1 MVKNISLIFILL
13 IVFSCNKQESKM
25 ESRKENSINH
35 NYLKAQ
41 DTLVSPKPDSKTAE
55 SKGSSSTNSQY
66 VSLPFDYEKYKK
78 TCIQEG
84 SPDCSKM
91 YPVLGQS
98 ESARII
104 KIMGITEGRPESIF
118 QIQPVSG
125 SNIDIYVLNFEG
137 DSNSQEIV
145 SVHNNKVV
153 SRQSIGYTIPE
164 EDTYEAFIIN
174 PDMTIDIYE
183 ISFTDSSKKK
193 KKEKYKILA
202 NGNISKI

>member
-1 MVKNISLIFILL
+1 MNKLILPFVFFALISCKK
-13 IVFSCNKQESKM
+13 VPEPN
-25 ESRKENSINH
+25 NTNH
-35 NYLKAQ
+35 NSLKAQ
-41 DTLVSPKPDSKTAE
+41 ATLLSPKPDIKTTE
-55 SKGSSSTNSQY
+55 PTGSSSTNSQY

-78 TCIQEG
+78 TCIQEP
-84 SPDCSKM
+84 SSDCSKM
-91 YPVLGQS
+91 YPVLDQA

-104 KIMGITEGRPESIF
+104 KIMGITESNPESIF
-118 QIQPVSG
+118 QIQPASG

-145 SVHNNKVV
+145 TVHNNKVI
-153 SRQSIGYTIPE
+153 SRQSIGYAMPE

-183 ISFTDSSKKK
+183 ISFTNSSKKK

-202 NGNISKI
+202 IGTISKI

>member
-1 MVKNISLIFILL
+1 MMKTLSLLFASILL
-13 IVFSCNKQESKM
+13 SCNKQESKM
-25 ESRKENSINH
+25 EGRKENSINH
-35 NYLKAQ
+35 NSLKAQ
-41 DTLVSPKPDSKTAE
+41 DTLVSSKPDSKTAE
-55 SKGSSSTNSQY
+55 STGSSSVNSQY

-84 SPDCSKM
+84 SLDCSKM

-104 KIMGITEGRPESIF
+104 KIMGITEASPESIF

-145 SVHNNKVV
+145 SVYNNKVV
-153 SRQSIGYTIPE
+153 SRQSIGYAMPE

-174 PDMTIDIYE
+174 TDMTIDIYE
-183 ISFTDSSKKK
+183 ISFADSSKKK
-193 KKEKYKILA
+193 KREKYKILA